1 MNSRTHPPSIVSPPP
16 VPKVVDIG
24 QIIAA
29 KNPRLLKLLPRFV
42 VNYIKRTIHED
53 EVNEVLHT
61 YGRLRGLAFND
72 AIIKDHWHSWYHSHG
87 LENIPVNNR
96 YIFASNHPLGAFD
109 GLILMSA
116 IGARFK
122 KIRFIVN
129 DLLLYLQPF
138 EPLFVPVNKYG
149 RQPEG
154 YAQRI
159 DETYASD
166 AQVLYFPAG
175 LCSRRIHGEITDL
188 PWKPNFIRKAIQYK
202 RSVVPVYFEGRNSN
216 WFYGL
221 SNFRKRLGIKA
232 NIELLY
238 LPDEFFKQKNRTF
251 NLYFGEPIPYETFD
265 TSHSPASW
273 TQMVREKVYELRS
286 KNQKSD
292 IKN

>member
-1 MNSRTHPPSIVSPPP
+1 MNIPRYSLVEANLPP
-16 VPKVVDIG
+16 VPKVVDIEK
-24 QIIAA
+24 IIAA
-29 KNPRLLKLLPRFV
+29 KNPRLRKLLPRFV
-42 VNYIKRTIHED
+42 MNYIKRVIHEE

-61 YGRLRGLAFND
+61 YGHLRGLSFNN
-72 AIIKDHWHSWYHSHG
+72 AIIKEHWHSWYHSYG
-87 LENIPVNNR
+87 LEKIPVNNR
-96 YIFASNHPLGAFD
+96 YIFVSNHPLGAFD

-116 IGARFK
+116 IGTRFNN
-122 KIRFIVN
+122 IRFIVN
-129 DLLLYLQPF
+129 DLLLYLKPF

-149 RQPEG
+149 RQPAG

-159 DETYASD
+159 AETYASD

-188 PWKPNFIRKAIQYK
+188 PWKSNFIQKAIQYK
-202 RSVVPVYFEGRNSN
+202 RPVVPVYFEGRNSN

-221 SNFRKRLGIKA
+221 SNVRKWLGIKA

-251 NLYFGEPIPYETFD
+251 NLYFGNPIPYETFD
-265 TSHSPASW
+265 TRCPAAYW

-286 KNQKSD
+286 KS
-292 IKN
+292 